1 MAEQPIPK
9 PRQPKDVGSSFQE
22 FLQSVRAWF
31 EDFFNLQDG
40 LDREGTIIN
49 IKNNRTMRGANA
61 WLLMCSIMVA
71 SLGLDLNSPA
81 VIIGAMLISPLM
93 SPILGIGLAVGIND
107 RKMLSNS
114 LQHFGIAMLI
124 ALITSFLYFK
134 LTPFG
139 DMTSEIASRTK
150 PTTLDV
156 LVAFFG
162 GIAGIISG
170 SRKDKSNAIP
180 GVAIATALMPPLCVT
195 GYGLATQDWSIMLSS
210 FYLFFLN
217 SVFIALSTYLIVRFL
232 NFPRISF
239 STERDRRRAQFSISI
254 FLVILLIPS
263 THILTKVLD
272 DLRYNRRITAYIS
285 TYFSEKDHRCLD
297 WQFEKDDSTNYLALE
312 LISMQMMTEDSAQYY
327 QQRLNEDFEMP
338 NTKLYFFQSS
348 TLNLQEMAQLRSR
361 VDNMNEFG
369 TQLQRMEEAR
379 RKQEAAIERLSNRL
393 DSLSSDS
400 VQLDRMAT
408 LAKIFIPDI
417 ESLSFAE
424 MQSTDFAG
432 SNKRIPVAV
441 VEWSRRKSRS
451 ARQLDE
457 RKLYEFIKYHNNLDT
472 MRIVSQ

>member
-1 MAEQPIPK
+1 MAEQFNNK
-9 PRQPKDVGSSFQE
+9 PAPPKDVSSSFQE
-22 FLQSVRAWF
+22 FVRSVRVWF
-31 EDFFNLQDG
+31 EDFFNLQEG

-93 SPILGIGLAVGIND
+93 SPILGVGLAVGIND
-107 RKMLSNS
+107 RRMLSNS

-124 ALITSFLYFK
+124 ALVTSFLYFK

-139 DMTSEIASRTK
+139 DMTSEIANRTK

-195 GYGLATQDWSIMLSS
+195 GYGLATRDWGIMLSS

-232 NFPRISF
+232 KFPRISF
-239 STERDRRRAQFSISI
+239 TNERDRRRALFSIGV
-254 FLVILLIPS
+254 FLVVLLIPS
-263 THILTKVLD
+263 AHILTKVLE
-272 DLRYNRRITAYIS
+272 DLRYNRRITAYIG
-285 TYFSEKDHRCLD
+285 TYFAKKDHRCLD
-297 WQFEKDDSTNYLALE
+297 WQFEKDDSTSYLALE
-312 LISMQMMTEDSAQYY
+312 LISTQMMTEDSTAYY
-327 QQRLNEDFEMP
+327 QKRLNEDFEMP

-348 TLNLQEMAQLRSR
+348 TLNLQEMAQLRTR

-369 TQLQRMEEAR
+369 NQLQRMEEAR
-379 RKQEAAIERLSNRL
+379 RQQEAAIERLSNRL

-400 VQLDRMAT
+400 MQLDRMAT
-408 LAKIFIPDI
+408 LAKIFIPDM
-417 ESLSFAE
+417 ESLSFAN
-424 MQSTDFAG
+424 MQSTDFEG
-432 SNKRIPVAV
+432 ENHKIPVAI
-441 VEWSRRKSRS
+441 VEWSRRKTRA
-451 ARQLDE
+451 ARRLDE
-457 RKLYEFIKYHNNLDT
+457 QKLYEFIKYHNQLDT
-472 MRIVSQ
+472 LRIVSQ